1 MFAWKAKSLPESGTP
16 AKDKQSSLLQ
26 KCVNY
31 RLKSFKS
38 LVPCV
43 MFVGKTKN
51 RVQNISFY
59 SLLTNELNKLECCI
73 GLTGKTYQGQ
83 NALAYLAHL

>member
-1 MFAWKAKSLPESGTP
+1 
-16 AKDKQSSLLQ
+16 
-26 KCVNY
+26 
-31 RLKSFKS
+31 
-38 LVPCV
+38 

-83 NALAYLAHL
+83 TLELIWPIYKLQRNKAPRTVFTRLHFLRILNIAPVS